1 MTGEALSAWV
11 ERYRSAGDLP
21 PAIAAFPLRRTILL
35 PRAVLPLSVFEP
47 RYLEMLDDVM
57 SSTRLLLIVQP
68 VSGESESPPG
78 KSAALRRVG
87 CVGRVTGYQELDD
100 GHLAIS
106 LTGVARCTLQ
116 SEVPAPKPYRQFAVG
131 FDRFAGDFTTGSGEA
146 DVDRNGLITVLKAY
160 LEARQLKA
168 DWASIAK
175 APSEWLV
182 NSLAMVAPYG
192 PEEKQ
197 ALLEAPDLKSR
208 AAVLVALAEMELAVG
223 VDGSRPKLQ

>member
-1 MTGEALSAWV
+1 LSAAV
-11 ERYRSAGDLP
+11 KRYRSAEDLP
-21 PAIAAFPLRRTILL
+21 PTIAVFPLRRTILL

-47 RYLEMLDDVM
+47 RYLDMLDDVM
-57 SSTRLLLIVQP
+57 STTRVLLIVQP

-100 GHLAIS
+100 GRLAIA
-106 LTGVARCTLQ
+106 LTGVTRCTLE
-116 SEVPAPKPYRQFAVG
+116 SEVSTPKPYRLFAVG
-131 FDRFAGDFTTGSGEA
+131 FDRFADDFAAGDGEA
-146 DVDRNGLITVLKAY
+146 EVDRNGLIAVLKAY

-168 DWASIAK
+168 DWASIAN
-175 APSEWLV
+175 ASSEWLV
-182 NSLAMVAPYG
+182 NSLAMIAPYG